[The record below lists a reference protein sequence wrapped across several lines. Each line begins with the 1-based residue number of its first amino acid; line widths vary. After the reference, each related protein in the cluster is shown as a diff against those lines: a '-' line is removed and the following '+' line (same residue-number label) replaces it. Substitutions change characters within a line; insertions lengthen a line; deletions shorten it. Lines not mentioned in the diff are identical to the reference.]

1 MDHIC
6 ITDHGTQEVKIAG
19 YSSFLSVYGAR
30 RSRGQ

>member
-6 ITDHGTQEVKIAG
+6 ITDHGTREVKIAG
-19 YSSFLSVYGAR
+19 YSYFFSVYRGR